1 MIPRLILHFI
11 FSSLFVLVLV
21 GCSSTDDL
29 KDLKDQLAEIEAK
42 PKGRIP
48 PPPEFKA
55 FQTFTYQSAGLRSPF
70 ERPVEV
76 IFESKLQAN
85 ASVKPDM
92 QRRKEALERFSLDS
106 MSFVGTLVKEDEKG
120 AALWAIIDDGEGGV
134 HRIKEGNYL
143 GQNHGKVLSIT
154 DRRVEVLE
162 IVPSGQLDD
171 EGNKLW
177 IERPRSLVL
186 RDE

>member
-1 MIPRLILHFI
+1 MIPRSVLYFV
-11 FSSLFVLVLV
+11 FSSFLVLLFV

-29 KDLKDQLAEIEAK
+29 KDLKDKLAEIEAK

-76 IFESKLQAN
+76 IFETKLQAGK
-85 ASVKPDM
+85 SVKPDL
-92 QRRKEALERFSLDS
+92 QRRKEALERFSLDA
-106 MSFVGTLVKEDEKG
+106 MSFVGTLIKEDEG
-120 AALWAIIDDGEGGV
+120 SALWAIIDDGVGGV
-134 HRIKEGNYL
+134 HRVKEGSYL

>member
-1 MIPRLILHFI
+1 MIPRSILHFI
-11 FSSLFVLVLV
+11 FCSGLILMFV

-29 KDLKDQLAEIEAK
+29 KDLKDKLAEIEQK

-70 ERPVEV
+70 EQPVEV
-76 IFESKLQAN
+76 IFETKIKAGN
-85 ASVKPDM
+85 AIAPDL
-92 QRRKEALERFSLDS
+92 QRRKEALERYSLDS
-106 MSFVGTLVKEDEKG
+106 MSFVGTLIKEDDG
-120 AALWAIIDDGEGGV
+120 GALWAIIDDGVGGV
-134 HRIKEGNYL
+134 HRVKEGNYL
-143 GQNHGKVLSIT
+143 GQNFGKILRIN